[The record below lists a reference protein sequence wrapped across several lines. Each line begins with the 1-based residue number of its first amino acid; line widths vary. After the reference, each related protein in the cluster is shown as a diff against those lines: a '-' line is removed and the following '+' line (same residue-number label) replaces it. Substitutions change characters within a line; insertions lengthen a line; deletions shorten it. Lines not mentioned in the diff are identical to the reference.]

1 VPSPTSPIE
10 PEQPAPTEPSASQ
23 GRSATTD
30 RFDDLPAR
38 SARVGAHRAEAP
50 RLRVGVI
57 VLWSIVATVAIVAAG
72 VFGTLYATGRLEAAP
87 APAATRGAGVVAPRV
102 DTSYQVLVL
111 NATKENGLGAKVR
124 DDVIAAGWAA
134 ADVEASNASSNDF
147 PTTTVYYGKAGDE
160 AAARGLADAIGG
172 ADVSLDDTYQVVAP
186 PETTDAGGTSRP
198 QLVIVVGLDFGSE

>member
-1 VPSPTSPIE
+1 MPSPTSSTE
-10 PEQPAPTEPSASQ
+10 PEQPAPTDPSASQ
-23 GRSATTD
+23 GRSASTD
-30 RFDDLPAR
+30 RFDDLPVR

-57 VLWSIVATVAIVAAG
+57 VLWSVVATVAIVAAG

-87 APAATRGAGVVAPRV
+87 AATGRASVVAPRV

-111 NATKENGLGAKVR
+111 NATKESGLGAKVR

-134 ADVEASNASSNDF
+134 ADVEASNASSDDF
-147 PTTTVYYGKAGDE
+147 PTTTVYYGTAGDE

-172 ADVSLDDTYQVVAP
+172 ADVSLDDSYQVVAP

-198 QLVIVVGLDFGSE
+198 QLVIVVGLDFRSE